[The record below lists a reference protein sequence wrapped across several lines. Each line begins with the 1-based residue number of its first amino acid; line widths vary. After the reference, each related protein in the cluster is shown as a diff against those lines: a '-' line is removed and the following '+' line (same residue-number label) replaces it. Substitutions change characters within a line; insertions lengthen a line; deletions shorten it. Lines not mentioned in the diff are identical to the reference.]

1 MANKNKKN
9 KSRRIDFA
17 TYKPI
22 KDRAFVP
29 KNMEQLQDSLIARGI
44 GEPQRLAILS
54 NVLHE
59 SGGDPKAVGPGNFKG
74 IVQWGADRYPNTE
87 DLGEQIKYLLD
98 TSSNPIDPHWSH
110 GGAGIPTI
118 NNLKA
123 GYDSFWNNANPYN
136 TTLYYSKGYV
146 RPKEEAARINRA
158 KEADNMAK
166 NLKKDGGRIA
176 NKYSLAGAINKLA
189 DYKNP
194 TGNNILGFSE
204 KGQNL
209 MNSIGTV
216 GGQLLSS
223 GLESGVGNGLNAVGT
238 IMDQVPILNQFS
250 FIPKLLGGITNG
262 LFGSKLNT
270 QNINQEQSET
280 NALLGFQSNA
290 SDYDSLSANIA
301 NMPVATAFTKSDI
314 GSDGIFS
321 NKASRKFKELQRQR
335 DYAEQ
340 FADNTISN
348 NAENIAKNNIALL
361 EANYKAEGGPI
372 FNDFSNGIM
381 QINTGGTHE
390 SNPLEGVQIGV
401 DPQGIPNL
409 VEEGEVIFNDYV
421 FSNRLKV
428 PKAIRQK
435 YKLRG
440 ITFADAAKELQK
452 ESEERPNDPI
462 SKKGL
467 NNMMAM
473 LSGEQENIRMKKE
486 SNKYAQGGRLAN
498 KFDGGSRKYGYTP
511 TQIGPSF
518 GKYGNTPVELLYTK
532 SSPVGIEIPNYMERI
547 NRDKNIKPIQD
558 NLYRKAPIFGSALAV
573 AGDLLGL
580 NNPDYSNAD
589 LLENVARNARREIGY
604 RPIGDYLVYTPFD
617 TQNPINQLNAQYGAA
632 RRVINNT
639 SGGNR
644 ATALAGILASD
655 YNYGNA
661 LGDLAIK
668 AQEYNQA
675 QKQKVAD
682 FNRSTNITNAEMG
695 LKTDMFNADSLMK
708 QAAMYDNIASLRQK
722 IYDANRA
729 EKIANLSGLFSNLGA
744 LGKEDYA
751 KEQLRYSIDKGA
763 YKGLGTQ
770 SKCGGKIK
778 RRKKGVTI

>member
-1 MANKNKKN
+1 MVNKNKKN

-44 GEPQRLAILS
+44 EEPQRLAILS

-74 IVQWGADRYPNTE
+74 IAQWGADRYPNTE

-98 TSSNPIDPHWSH
+98 TSSNPVDPHWSH
-110 GGAGIPTI
+110 GGAGVPAI

-123 GYDSFWNNANPYN
+123 GYNSFWNNTNPYN
-136 TTLYYSKGYV
+136 ATLYYSKGYV

-166 NLKKDGGRIA
+166 NIKKDGGRIA
-176 NKYSLAGAINKLA
+176 NKYSLAGVINKMGDA
-189 DYKNP
+189 MKNP
-194 TGNNILGFSE
+194 KEIWGLSKNGMELTTGITNTAMPFVENFITGGNETKVGNAISTIGSALPFPYNLAA
-204 KGQNL
+204 KGL
-209 MNSIGTV
+209 GTV
-216 GGQLLSS
+216 
-223 GLESGVGNGLNAVGT
+223 V
-238 IMDQVPILNQFS
+238 
-250 FIPKLLGGITNG
+250 NG
-262 LFGSKLNT
+262 LFGSNLNQ
-270 QNINQEQSET
+270 QNINQEQLET

-301 NMPVATAFTKSDI
+301 NMPVATDFTKSDI

-340 FADNTISN
+340 FANNTISN

-440 ITFADAAKELQK
+440 TTFADAAKELQK

-467 NNMMAM
+467 NNMMTM

-486 SNKYAQGGRLAN
+486 NNKYAQGGRLAN
-498 KFDGGSRKYGYTP
+498 KYWDGSVIPIAQRYEFDDLD
-511 TQIGPSF
+511 
-518 GKYGNTPVELLYTK
+518 EK
-532 SSPVGIEIPNYMERI
+532 SS
-547 NRDKNIKPIQD
+547 KNVVKPIQD

-580 NNPDYSNAD
+580 NNPDYSNAN

-632 RRVINNT
+632 RRAINNT

-682 FNRSTNITNAEMG
+682 FNRATNMTNAEMG
-695 LKTDMFNADSLMK
+695 LKTDMFNAESLMK

-763 YKGLGTQ
+763 YKGL
-770 SKCGGKIK
+770 KCGGKIK